1 MSLYQK
7 LKFQEQI
14 THQNIN
20 ILLPQQNFVYFT
32 YVNIRM
38 VNQFIVTCTNIL
50 F

>member
-20 ILLPQQNFVYFT
+20 ILLPQQNFMFFS
-32 YVNIRM
+32 YVNIRI